1 MARGLTHP
9 TAHIG
14 KPIIDVSTQTEY
26 VYDGFIFSR
35 DIKTQM
41 LDFEIIKTMNKEQ
54 DSGAIFM
61 FSKSGSNTKYG
72 VLYYSRS
79 VTQSSSISASDLGMQ
94 YSGRKGA
101 TENLGI
107 QSDKLITG
115 GVFENRTL
123 NDQNVRCAVF
133 RRSDLLETSILNALQ
148 QNIAVGP
155 HIYDAV
161 NDYFKSQNLSKF
173 QWDGSFRDSDINELG
188 KYLGELLIG
197 VIVLRKRTTT
207 MFSQDI
213 FVGQNIKEFIVPDDP
228 SFSGVDSA
236 FVKND
241 GSLIPISSKLGAG
254 AKASFFTNFLPK
266 VIYKVGLGDSVIGDI
281 AATARNINI
290 RKTDLEAKRGAKEI
304 TYEYG
309 IRKILG
315 IGSNKIKNTYKVF
328 QDAKLNKM
336 TNEVVLVM
344 EEIKK
349 NPKIDNKV
357 KDLLPLSI
365 TAAFSREIA
374 RRLNND
380 QKSIDIVTSV
390 LSGKNFYQAN
400 LDINKWK
407 RGEVYFKLLLSG
419 EAVVS
424 FIGSK
429 AAINDID
436 AKQGLVNYELKY
448 S

>member
-9 TAHIG
+9 TAHVG
-14 KPIIDVSTQTEY
+14 KPIIDVSTKKEY
-26 VYDGFIFSR
+26 IYDGFIFSR
-35 DIKTQM
+35 NIMESAK
-41 LDFEIIKTMNKEQ
+41 DFEIIKYINTPR

-61 FSKSGSNTKYG
+61 FSAAGRKYC
-72 VLYYSRS
+72 VLYFSRS
-79 VTQSSSISASDLGMQ
+79 VTESSAISASNIGMQ

-115 GVFENRTL
+115 GSFENRSL

-133 RRSDLLETSILNALQ
+133 KRSSVLETSILNALEK
-148 QNIAVGP
+148 NVAVGP

-161 NDYFKSQNLSKF
+161 KDYFNSPNLNKF
-173 QWDGSFRDSDINELG
+173 QWNDSFRDSDINELG

-197 VIVLRKRTTT
+197 VIVLRKKTTN

-213 FVGQNIKEFIVPDDP
+213 FIGQNITEFIVPDDP

-236 FVKND
+236 FVKKNGD
-241 GSLIPISSKLGAG
+241 LIPVSSKLGVG

-266 VIYKVGLGDSVIGDI
+266 VITKTGLGDSVINDI
-281 AATARNINI
+281 AITAKSINI
-290 RKTDLEAKRGAKEI
+290 TKNMLDAKRGAKEI

-315 IGSNKIKNTYKVF
+315 IGPNKIKNTYQIFK
-328 QDAKLNKM
+328 DAKEKKM
-336 TNEVVLVM
+336 TKEVMLVM
-344 EEIKK
+344 QEIKK
-349 NPKIDNKV
+349 NPMIDQKV
-357 KDLLPLSI
+357 KDQLPMSI

-380 QKSIDIVTSV
+380 NKSIDIVSGV

-419 EAVVS
+419 AAVVS

-429 AAINDID
+429 AAISDID